1 MASRVPAP
9 YRIAVGLAT
18 AAVVAIGTRTVYLRF
33 ADGMTPPA
41 EPTQVEKLVAKTDTR
56 AECGSFRAKLQA
68 QEGASPA
75 AGSTQYAIAEAWQ
88 SASQAGCIAK

>member
-1 MASRVPAP
+1 MAKIDS
-9 YRIAVGLAT
+9 
-18 AAVVAIGTRTVYLRF
+18 
-33 ADGMTPPA
+33 
-41 EPTQVEKLVAKTDTR
+41 R

-68 QEGASPA
+68 QEGASSA